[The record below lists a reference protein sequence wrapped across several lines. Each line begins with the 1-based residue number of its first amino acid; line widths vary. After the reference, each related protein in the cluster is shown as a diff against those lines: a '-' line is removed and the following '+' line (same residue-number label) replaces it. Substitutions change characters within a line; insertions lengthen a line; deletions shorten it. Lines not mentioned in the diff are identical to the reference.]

1 MRLRPLILASVAAA
15 AAFSLLAAGCGG
27 SASPRVAIVGSAT
40 TAANTTAA
48 TAPTDN
54 GLLAFSSCMRSNGV
68 PSFPDPQRFVGGNVK
83 LTLHQLQASS
93 PQLQAAMNAC
103 NHLLPTNGGS
113 GPQETTQQ
121 LRTQLADGLSF
132 ARCMRSHGLSRF
144 PDPTSQGQLTV
155 EMVQAQGIDVHSP
168 TVLRAVQACLPA
180 SHGLLT
186 PAKVAAAL
194 SNAGG

>member
-68 PSFPDPQRFVGGNVK
+68 PSFPDPTSSGGIPKQAVVTAFQAVGNSRVEA
-83 LTLHQLQASS
+83 ASS
-93 PQLQAAMNAC
+93 AC
-103 NHLLPTNGGS
+103 RHLLGAGGS
-113 GPQETTQQ
+113 LSGKATQPVTVDDRQ
-121 LRTQLADGLSF
+121 SYLKA
-132 ARCMRSHGLSRF
+132 AACMRSRGFAAF
-144 PDPTSQGQLTV
+144 PDPTFENNSVQLNIPSSIDQDASQFRTAATV
-155 EMVQAQGIDVHSP
+155 CSKLIPAG
-168 TVLRAVQACLPA
+168 LPY
-180 SHGLLT
+180 SRSSG
-186 PAKVAAAL
+186 
-194 SNAGG
+194 S